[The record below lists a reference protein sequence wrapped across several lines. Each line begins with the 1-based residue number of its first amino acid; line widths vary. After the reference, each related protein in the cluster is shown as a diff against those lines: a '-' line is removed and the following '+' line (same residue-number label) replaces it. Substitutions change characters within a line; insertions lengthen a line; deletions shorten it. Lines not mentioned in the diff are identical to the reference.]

1 MIIIFL
7 TVITGMMIFYCESES
22 LIFII
27 IIMTLHNTF
36 SLSRYY
42 LIFALIKL
50 ILRNNV
56 KYEFVCVFGRFE

>member
-27 IIMTLHNTF
+27 IIMTLHNAF
-36 SLSRYY
+36 SLSCYY